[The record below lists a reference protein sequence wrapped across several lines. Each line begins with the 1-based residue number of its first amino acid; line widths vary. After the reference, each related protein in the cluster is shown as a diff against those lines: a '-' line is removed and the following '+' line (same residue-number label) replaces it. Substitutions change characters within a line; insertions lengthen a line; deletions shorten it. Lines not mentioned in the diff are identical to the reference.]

1 MKTHGTIIHKDT
13 TGGSAEGGG
22 NGENTEVDYNSGKEN
37 EGRGWEREKKRG
49 RENGKRGITQEG
61 AKERDGIGR
70 AVN

>member
-1 MKTHGTIIHKDT
+1 MKTHGTIIYKDT

-37 EGRGWEREKKRG
+37 EGGWERG